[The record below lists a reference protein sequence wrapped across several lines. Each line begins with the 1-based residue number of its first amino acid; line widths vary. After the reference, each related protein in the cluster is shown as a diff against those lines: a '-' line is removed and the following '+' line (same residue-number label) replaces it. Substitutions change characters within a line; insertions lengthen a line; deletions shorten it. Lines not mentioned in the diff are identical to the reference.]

1 MKNAIFVFATALAF
15 APLIPHD
22 PVQACIHGPSE
33 YTVPIKA
40 GGQAGLI
47 FFADG
52 RQEMVIRPSYTVELP
67 EDGKDKAKN
76 DASTKL
82 TSLAWLIPVPSLPDT
97 YKEADDKLFS
107 KLAEFT
113 KGEDKEKQNWGKG
126 TRGAPGEADL
136 GLEEDGMAMEEAVK
150 VGDYTI
156 QPIKAKGEMGG
167 NELNAWLKDNGFG
180 SVAEDTLKFY
190 VGKEYYWLAVRLHNA
205 KGLPADGSVKPLQI
219 GFATDKPVYPL
230 KINAGRGE
238 FDLDL
243 WLITAK
249 EVDLEKSKAFGLE
262 TFEQGD
268 SSTVQKN
275 RETKFSALP
284 EQVKK
289 IAADDAGL
297 KALKAG
303 KLYCYR
309 FQGYDLDGSTN
320 LGKLENDLSFEFK
333 AVEAKPG
340 SKGKEG

>member
-1 MKNAIFVFATALAF
+1 MKNAVLLFAAALAF

-47 FFADG
+47 FFAEG
-52 RQEMVIRPSYTVELP
+52 RQQMVIRPSYSVEMP
-67 EDGKDKAKN
+67 EDANGKVKD
-76 DASTKL
+76 DATTKL

-107 KLAEFT
+107 KLEEFT
-113 KGEDKEKQNWGKG
+113 KRQDVDDQNWGKNS
-126 TRGAPGEADL
+126 RGGPAL
-136 GLEEDGMAMEEAVK
+136 GGIEEDGMHMEEEVK

-156 QPIKAKGEMGG
+156 QPIKAKGEMGSL
-167 NELNAWLKDNGFG
+167 ELNGWLKDKGFG
-180 SVAEDTLKFY
+180 TVAEATMKYY
-190 VGKEYYWLAVRLHNA
+190 VGKEYYWLAVRLHNP
-205 KGLPADGSVKPLQI
+205 KGLPADGQVKPLQI
-219 GFATDKPVYPL
+219 GFATDKPVYPI

-243 WLITAK
+243 WLITGK
-249 EVDLEKSKAFGLE
+249 EVDLEKSKKFGLT
-262 TFEQGD
+262 TFEQD
-268 SSTVQKN
+268 DAETRQDN
-275 RETKFSALP
+275 RETRFSALP

-297 KALKAG
+297 KSMKAG

-309 FQGYDLDGSTN
+309 FQGHGYDSETDLS
-320 LGKLENDLSFEFK
+320 KLESDLTFEFK
-333 AVEAKPG
+333 QVNEAKPAG
-340 SKGKEG
+340 KNKEG

>member
-1 MKNAIFVFATALAF
+1 MKNALLVFAAALAF
-15 APLIPHD
+15 APLIPHE

-33 YTVPIKA
+33 FIVPIKA

-52 RQEMVIRPSYTVELP
+52 REQLVIRPSYSYELP
-67 EDGKDKAKN
+67 EDADGKGKN
-76 DASTKL
+76 DATSKL

-97 YKEADDKLFS
+97 YKEADDKMFS
-107 KLAEFT
+107 RLEEFT
-113 KGEDKEKQNWGKG
+113 KAEDKEKQNWSKD
-126 TRGAPGEADL
+126 AKPGEAAL

-180 SVAEDTLKFY
+180 AVAEDTLKFY
-190 VGKEYYWLAVRLHNA
+190 VGKDYYWLAVRLNNP

-219 GFATDKPVYPL
+219 GFKTDTPVYPV
-230 KINAGRGE
+230 KINAGRGS

-249 EVDLEKSKAFGLE
+249 EVDLEKSKVFGLK
-262 TFEQGD
+262 TFEQD
-268 SSTVQKN
+268 DETMMQKN
-275 RETKFSALP
+275 RETRFSALP

-289 IAADDAGL
+289 IAMDDAGL
-297 KALKAG
+297 KSMKAG

-309 FQGYDLDGSTN
+309 FQGHGLDDSIN
-320 LGKLENDLSFEFK
+320 LGKLEADLNFEFK
-333 AVEAKPG
+333 PAPEAKPN
-340 SKGKEG
+340 SKTKDR